1 MWFLSVISPTVL
13 TLFVH
18 TVFISGIV
26 ISVIGLFTSK
36 IPPIAPYGFLI
47 KIVGLMLF
55 LFGLYFE
62 GGLQNELSWR
72 ARVAE
77 MEQKVAA
84 AEEKSKEENVKIVTK
99 IVKKTELVRER
110 GQDVIKY
117 VDREVTKYDTKFLP
131 GGQCEI
137 PKEFIKSL
145 NDAAEQA
152 K

>member
-1 MWFLSVISPTVL
+1 MWALSVISPAAL

-18 TVFISGIV
+18 VVFVSGVV
-26 ISVIGLFTSK
+26 ISLLGLFTSK

-47 KIVGLMLF
+47 KIVGTMLF
-55 LFGLYFE
+55 LIGLYFE
-62 GGLQNELSWR
+62 GGLQNELAWR

-99 IVKKTELVRER
+99 IVKQTELVRER

>member
-1 MWFLSVISPTVL
+1 MWFLSVISPTAL

-18 TVFISGIV
+18 AVFISGIV

-36 IPPIAPYGFLI
+36 IPPIAPYGFLF

-99 IVKKTELVRER
+99 VVKKTEVVRER
-110 GQDVIKY
+110 GQEVIKY

-145 NDAAEQA
+145 NDAAEQS

>member
-1 MWFLSVISPTVL
+1 MWALSVISPAAL

-18 TVFISGIV
+18 AVFVSGVV
-26 ISVIGLFTSK
+26 ISLLGLFTSK
-36 IPPIAPYGFLI
+36 IPSIAPYGFLI
-47 KIVGLMLF
+47 KIVGTMLF
-55 LFGLYFE
+55 LIGLYFE
-62 GGLQNELSWR
+62 GGLQNELAWR

-84 AEEKSKEENVKIVTK
+84 AEEKSKEENVKIVEK
-99 IVKKTELVRER
+99 VVKKTEIVKER
-110 GQDVIKY
+110 GQEIIKY

>member
-1 MWFLSVISPTVL
+1 MWALSVISPTAL
-13 TLFVH
+13 TFFVH
-18 TVFISGIV
+18 AVFVSGIV
-26 ISVIGLFTSK
+26 LLLLGLLTSK
-36 IPPIAPYGFLI
+36 IPTIAPYGFLI
-47 KIVGLMLF
+47 KIVGVVLF

-62 GGLQNELSWR
+62 GGLQNELAWR
-72 ARVAE
+72 AKIAE
-77 MEQKVAA
+77 MEQKVAVV
-84 AEEKSKEENVKIVTK
+84 EEKSKEENVKIVTK
-99 IVKKTELVRER
+99 VVTKTEVVRER

-145 NDAAEQA
+145 NDAAEQS

>member
-1 MWFLSVISPTVL
+1 
-13 TLFVH
+13 
-18 TVFISGIV
+18 
-26 ISVIGLFTSK
+26 
-36 IPPIAPYGFLI
+36 
-47 KIVGLMLF
+47 MLF

-72 ARVAE
+72 AKVAE

-99 IVKKTELVRER
+99 VVKKTEVVRER
-110 GQDVIKY
+110 GQEVIKY

>member
-1 MWFLSVISPTVL
+1 MWALSVISPAAL

-18 TVFISGIV
+18 AVFVSGVV
-26 ISVIGLFTSK
+26 ISLLGLFTSK

-47 KIVGLMLF
+47 KIVGTMLF
-55 LFGLYFE
+55 LIGLYFE
-62 GGLQNELSWR
+62 GGLQNELAWR

-99 IVKKTELVRER
+99 IVKQTELVRER

>member
-1 MWFLSVISPTVL
+1 MWALSLISPTAL

-18 TVFISGIV
+18 AVFISGIV
-26 ISVIGLFTSK
+26 ISVVGLFTSK

-47 KIVGLMLF
+47 KIVGTMLF

-72 ARVAE
+72 AKVAE

-84 AEEKSKEENVKIVTK
+84 VEQKSKEENVKIVTK
-99 IVKKTELVRER
+99 VVTKTELVRER
-110 GQDVIKY
+110 GQEIIKY
-117 VDREVTKYDTKFLP
+117 VDREITKYDS
-131 GGQCEI
+131 QCVI
-137 PKEFIKSL
+137 PTEFVKVL
-145 NDAAEQA
+145 NDAAEQL

>member
-13 TLFVH
+13 AVFVH

-36 IPPIAPYGFLI
+36 IPTIAPYGFLI
-47 KIVGLMLF
+47 KIVGVVLF

-72 ARVAE
+72 AKVAE

-99 IVKKTELVRER
+99 VVKKTELVRER

-117 VDREVTKYDTKFLP
+117 VDREVIKYDTKFLP

-145 NDAAEQA
+145 NDAAEQV

>member
-1 MWFLSVISPTVL
+1 MWFLSVISPTAL

-18 TVFISGIV
+18 AVFISGIA

-36 IPPIAPYGFLI
+36 IPPIASYGFLI
-47 KIVGLMLF
+47 KIVGIMLF
-55 LFGLYFE
+55 LLGLYFE
-62 GGLQNELSWR
+62 GGLQTELSWR

-145 NDAAEQA
+145 NDAAEQV

>member
-36 IPPIAPYGFLI
+36 IPTIAPYGFLI
-47 KIVGLMLF
+47 KIVGTMLF

-72 ARVAE
+72 AKAAE
-77 MEQKVAA
+77 MEQKIAA

-99 IVKKTELVRER
+99 VVKKTELVRER

-117 VDREVTKYDTKFLP
+117 VDREVIKYDTKFLP

-145 NDAAEQA
+145 NDAAEQV